1 MERLQS
7 MQLNG
12 KKKLKNMNK
21 IEIHFHKLKADNGW
35 LFLLMP
41 TIGLSRCKDKF
52 INEIA
57 FHLVWLYWNLE
68 IIFNLK

>member
-1 MERLQS
+1 
-7 MQLNG
+7 
-12 KKKLKNMNK
+12 MNK

-52 INEIA
+52 VNEIA
-57 FHLVWLYWNLE
+57 FHLVWLYWNFE
-68 IIFNLK
+68 IVFNLK